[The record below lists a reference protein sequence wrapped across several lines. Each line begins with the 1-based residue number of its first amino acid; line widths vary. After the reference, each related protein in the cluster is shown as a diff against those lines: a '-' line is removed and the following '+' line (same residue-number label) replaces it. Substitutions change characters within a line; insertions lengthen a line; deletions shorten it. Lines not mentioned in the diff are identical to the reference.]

1 MEAIIKKFFQTNDE
15 WWCVILRVTLGIVM
29 LPHGAQKLL
38 GWFGGFGFT
47 NTMSYFTQKAGLPWV
62 VAFLVI
68 VGESLGALGLIA
80 GFLTRLC
87 ALGMICIMLG
97 AILTVHLPNG
107 FFMNW
112 SGQQA
117 GEGFEYHLLVLSI
130 GVSLLIFG
138 GGKYSI
144 DGLITKYIKK
154 I

>member
-1 MEAIIKKFFQTNDE
+1 MKKFFQTHDE
-15 WWCVILRVTLGIVM
+15 WWCLILRVTLGIVM

-68 VGESLGALGLIA
+68 VGESFGALGLIT

-87 ALGMICIMLG
+87 ALGMVCIMLG

-107 FFMNW
+107 LFMNW

-117 GEGFEYHLLVLSI
+117 GEGFEYHLLVIAI
-130 GVSLLIFG
+130 GVSLLIYG

-144 DGLITKYIKK
+144 DGLLAKYIKK
-154 I
+154 D